1 MHSHVHIRFH
11 PWFLHQ
17 LEERLISFV
26 SRVPG
31 SPLPLLLT
39 WLENPYT
46 WYAFFLPIFLKACLE
61 SPTAIAL
68 LIATISKP
76 GQLFLWEIG
85 RCTTTFL
92 NCFPCPTVMPWL
104 LWIDSDLQSCNSMAL
119 IEQHFLSH
127 LLCTKGIA
135 SLTAQIHVYF
145 GDVTWEQSHA
155 TTHIGQ
161 ILLGVS
167 HTQLDSAHT
176 SALLTAQHMTH
187 RRFTLVSATK
197 FKHKHQTDLCATS
210 LSTMKPKRVHAT
222 QQ

>member
-1 MHSHVHIRFH
+1 MDFTPVDVNYYTVECEGGGQFVH
-11 PWFLHQ
+11 PW
-17 LEERLISFV
+17 R
-26 SRVPG
+26 
-31 SPLPLLLT
+31 LLT
-39 WLENPYT
+39 
-46 WYAFFLPIFLKACLE
+46 
-61 SPTAIAL
+61 
-68 LIATISKP
+68 
-76 GQLFLWEIG
+76 
-85 RCTTTFL
+85 
-92 NCFPCPTVMPWL
+92 
-104 LWIDSDLQSCNSMAL
+104 
-119 IEQHFLSH
+119 
-127 LLCTKGIA
+127 

-167 HTQLDSAHT
+167 HTHLDSAHT

-210 LSTMKPKRVHAT
+210 IIDDETETAMYAT